1 MRTAP
6 IAITILAITL
16 GLWATRALSDD
27 LTALLEKSDLEAVSK
42 EIPRSKLAAGA
53 YLVPDVGLRRSIA
66 NLKPEKAKLA
76 NADRARSTNVDPT
89 LSDLIA
95 QDAIVTNFLSTAG
108 LTEGWKANR
117 SQFNVTVPVRN
128 F

>member
-1 MRTAP
+1 MRTAT

-27 LTALLEKSDLEAVSK
+27 TTTLLKKSDLEAVSK
-42 EIPRSKLAAGA
+42 EMLRNKLAAGA
-53 YLVPDVGLRRSIA
+53 YLIPDVALRRSIA
-66 NLKPEKAKLA
+66 NLQPERAKLA
-76 NADRARSTNVDPT
+76 NADRARSTNVDPS

-95 QDAIVTNFLSTAG
+95 QDAIVTNFLSTDG
-108 LTEGWKANR
+108 LTEKTNR
-117 SQFNVTVPVRN
+117 SQFVPVQVRN